1 MFACTC
7 ETRKRRYGRECA
19 PAVGA
24 TVFARSDAENYV
36 LIREHGGYG
45 IHASRESF
53 AEENHVRADAFVFY
67 A

>member
-1 MFACTC
+1 
-7 ETRKRRYGRECA
+7 
-19 PAVGA
+19 VL
-24 TVFARSDAENYV
+24 ARSDAEHHV

-53 AEENHVRADAFVFY
+53 AEENDVRADAFVFY